1 MSGTS
6 TSSNNGTI
14 IVTGPEVIQIS
25 DFYVRAGILH
35 PITVG
40 AIAMIVLFSYL
51 RLGSNRSIAP
61 INVFDWVINVALGS
75 ILAGIVNGNSL
86 VRGLLGLGTM
96 LAFQYITSTLSSR
109 FHRRFA

>member
-1 MSGTS
+1 MMSGTS
-6 TSSNNGTI
+6 TSRNNGTI

-40 AIAMIVLFSYL
+40 AIAVIV

-61 INVFDWVINVALGS
+61 INVFD
-75 ILAGIVNGNSL
+75 
-86 VRGLLGLGTM
+86 
-96 LAFQYITSTLSSR
+96 
-109 FHRRFA
+109 